1 METKE
6 LIAAVRLCGSSPKID
21 QCKECSYYAGGD
33 MSKCIP
39 NMTGDAAASLSAL
52 QAENEQL
59 RAGLEREK
67 MMCQHTA
74 EVAWA
79 HEAELE
85 KVRRERDAAVSDL
98 ETIMAYGGGN
108 LDTCQ
113 FCKNGQCYARGGTRL
128 CYPEWRGVKEDGKAN
143 ER

>member
-1 METKE
+1 MEIEE
-6 LIAAVRLCGSSPKID
+6 LIKRLKCPQIQSCPIEGEHPS
-21 QCKECSYYAGGD
+21 CKACQKGVQQEVITA
-33 MSKCIP
+33 
-39 NMTGDAAASLSAL
+39 LSAL

-67 MMCQHTA
+67 TMHQHTA

-85 KVRRERDAAVSDL
+85 KVRRERDAAIKDWKGFCTKCAWNGKQYL
-98 ETIMAYGGGN
+98 ADGQMDARCK
-108 LDTCQ
+108 TCRE
-113 FCKNGQCYARGGTRL
+113 NGKCNW
-128 CYPEWRGVKEDGKAN
+128 EWRGVKEGRKAN